1 MSVMAR
7 QRPRDKCK
15 LCGLV
20 KELCDSHYLPKR
32 LYAFLRA
39 AQLQNPNPL
48 MEVAG
53 KLRQVSTQFRDYVFC
68 ETCEDL
74 FSKHGE
80 KWVLAN
86 IPHDYDAAFPL
97 QNAINQVTPIFK
109 GNDLVLCNVNGVTA
123 FDIKSARVFFRK
135 YLLAR

>member
-1 MSVMAR
+1 MFVNNMPNIVGILKRGRSMAGDPRACGIGADHKMSVMAR
-7 QRPRDKCK
+7 QRPIDKCK

-48 MEVAG
+48 MGVAG

-68 ETCEDL
+68 DTCEDL

-80 KWVLAN
+80 KWV
-86 IPHDYDAAFPL
+86 
-97 QNAINQVTPIFK
+97 
-109 GNDLVLCNVNGVTA
+109 
-123 FDIKSARVFFRK
+123 
-135 YLLAR
+135 